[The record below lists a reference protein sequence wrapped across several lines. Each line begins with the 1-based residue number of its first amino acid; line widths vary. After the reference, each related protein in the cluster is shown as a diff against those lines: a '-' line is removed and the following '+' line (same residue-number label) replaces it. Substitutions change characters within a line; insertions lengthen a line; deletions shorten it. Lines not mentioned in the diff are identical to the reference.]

1 MNHENILHDIYA
13 ETATKNVIVVND
25 RCYIS
30 QFFYLFFSSICC
42 FKMFYLFCFLT
53 STKCLF
59 SAYIPDNF
67 LFQFK
72 VSFFSNRLFCFFKS
86 LLLLLLLSLF
96 LFLLLLISLSFFL
109 LLRTLLWLLLGF
121 LWLFSRLMIFYYR
134 YCFIVFHLR
143 DL

>member
-42 FKMFYLFCFLT
+42 FKTFYLFCFLT

-67 LFQFK
+67 LFQVK
-72 VSFFSNRLFCFFKS
+72 VSFFSNQLFCFFKS

-96 LFLLLLISLSFFL
+96 LLLLLLISLSFFL